1 MTLEALVS
9 DRSYLGRH
17 TRQWI
22 LSLLLIIFYSETSLA
37 QLNLNL
43 DAATA
48 EQTTTIQVSSDTV
61 LFLRMSI
68 YDADYNGEGHLFVN
82 EQGPIVLFANGNN
95 GNNDINLD
103 INLNLSNTQRGYFRQ
118 GSNTL
123 RFTFE
128 TPETFFDGY
137 RINSISA
144 IESIETKAYEEV
156 IPRDNGEISTHRLH
170 ALEIYKRLA
179 GVTTPIDNPVLIEM
193 EQHLSRGN
201 HKAAARLAT
210 QEASFYNLVVRDF
223 AARMSTREVTIN
235 QGFNDFIA
243 TFIGVTRD
251 NIDARQ
257 LLTGNFIYMGSGET
271 NVPSNI
277 EQDILRSN
285 NHYQGLENDNYDFA
299 SVLMRTDTQY
309 LRLPG
314 GGVTSHPDAAGVI
327 TSRAFM
333 GAHAVDG
340 TNRRLVEFTFNQ
352 FTCFEL
358 EEWADATATDIRV
371 GPDIDRFPGGEGANY
386 QSTCKACHSVM
397 DGFRGAFARYDF
409 SDNFVKYAAYFSN
422 GGGADRMNQSPA
434 GIAQKMNRNSDTF
447 PTGFRTTDDTWVN
460 NARGPAN
467 VQRFGWRG
475 VHSSGSGVR
484 QMASAVANSR
494 AFSRCMVK
502 RVYREICRRP
512 IASFETSFVETMAT
526 SFENNDY
533 NLRELFE
540 DTALRPECLGAR

>member
-1 MTLEALVS
+1 MTLQAIVL
-9 DRSYLGRH
+9 DRSKLVDHAGP
-17 TRQWI
+17 W
-22 LSLLLIIFYSETSLA
+22 LLCLLLVFFYSEISLA
-37 QLNLNL
+37 QLNLSLN
-43 DAATA
+43 ATTP
-48 EQTTTIQVSSDTV
+48 EQTTTLQVNSDTV
-61 LFLRMSI
+61 LFLKMSVL
-68 YDADYNGEGHLFVN
+68 DADYNGEGHLFVN
-82 EQGPIVLFANGNN
+82 DKGPIVLFPNGNAN
-95 GNNDINLD
+95 NNDVDLEM
-103 INLNLSNTQRGYFRQ
+103 NLNLSNTQRGYFRQ

-128 TPETFFDGY
+128 TAETFFDGY

-144 IESIETKAYEEV
+144 AETIETKAYEEV
-156 IPRDNGEISTHRLH
+156 IPRDDGEISDNRLH

-179 GVTTPIDNPVLIEM
+179 GITTPIDNPVLVEM

-201 HKAAARLAT
+201 QKAAARLAT
-210 QEASFYNLVVRDF
+210 QESSFYNLVVRDF
-223 AARMSTREVTIN
+223 AARMSTRDVTIN
-235 QGFNDFIA
+235 ENFNDFIA

-251 NIDARQ
+251 DIDARQ
-257 LLTGNFIYMGSGET
+257 LLTGNFIYMGSSDT
-271 NVPSNI
+271 NVPSDL
-277 EQDILRSN
+277 EKDVLRSN
-285 NHYQGLENDNYDFA
+285 NHYQALERENYDFA
-299 SVLMRTDTQY
+299 SVLNRTDSQY

-352 FTCFEL
+352 FTCFEMV
-358 EEWADATATDIRV
+358 EWGDATATDIRV

-409 SDNFVKYAAYFSN
+409 SDNFVKYAAYFTN
-422 GGGADRMNQSPA
+422 GGGADRMRQSPA

-484 QMASAVANSR
+484 QMASAIANSR

-512 IASFETSFVETMAT
+512 IASFETSLVENMAT
-526 SFENNDY
+526 SFENTEY

-540 DTALRPECLGAR
+540 DMALRPECLGAR

>member
-1 MTLEALVS
+1 MTLEAIVS
-9 DRSYLGRH
+9 DRSNLVFRSQ
-17 TRQWI
+17 QWV
-22 LSLLLIIFYSETSLA
+22 LCLLFAFLFSESALA
-37 QLNLNL
+37 QLSLN
-43 DAATA
+43 ATTP
-48 EQTTTIQVSSDTV
+48 EQTTTVQVTDTV
-61 LFLRMSI
+61 LFLKMSVF
-68 YDADYNGEGHLFVN
+68 DADYDGEGHLFVN
-82 EQGPIVLFANGNN
+82 DQGPIVLFSNGNSN
-95 GNNDINLD
+95 NNDADLEM
-103 INLNLSNTQRGYFRQ
+103 NLNLSNTQRGYFRQ

-137 RINSISA
+137 RINSVSA
-144 IESIETKAYEEV
+144 VESIETKAYEDV
-156 IPRDNGEISTHRLH
+156 TPRDSGEISDTRLR

-179 GVTTPIDNPVLIEM
+179 GVTTPIDNPILVEM

-201 HKAAARLAT
+201 PKAAARLAT
-210 QEASFYNLVVRDF
+210 QESSFYNLVVRDF

-235 QGFNDFIA
+235 ENFNDFIA

-251 NIDARQ
+251 DVDARQ
-257 LLTGNFIYMGSGET
+257 LLTGNFIYRGSGDT
-271 NVPSNI
+271 NVPSDL
-277 EQDILRSN
+277 EQDLLRSN
-285 NHYQGLENDNYDFA
+285 NHYLALQNENYDFA
-299 SVLMRTDTQY
+299 SVLTRTDSQY
-309 LRLPG
+309 LRLPN
-314 GGVTSHPDAAGVI
+314 GGVTTHPDAAGVI

-352 FTCFEL
+352 FTCFEM
-358 EEWADATATDIRV
+358 EEWGDATATDIRV

-409 SDNFVKYAAYFSN
+409 SDNFVKYGAYYTN
-422 GGGADRMNQSPA
+422 GGGADRMRQSPA
-434 GIAQKMNRNSDTF
+434 GIAEKMNRNSDTF

-467 VQRFGWRG
+467 IQRFGWRG
-475 VHSSGSGVR
+475 VHNSGAGVR

-512 IASFETSFVETMAT
+512 IASFEVALVENMAN
-526 SFENNDY
+526 SFESSDY

-540 DTALRPECLGAR
+540 DMALRPECLGAR